1 MDDAFVDDEAEKEDA
16 TRLDDD
22 ECRKIPRFLV
32 KDVEEKEEEGAAVVV
47 RTDEIMMDDAVLY
60 LWVCVFIKKGVC
72 VISN

>member
-32 KDVEEKEEEGAAVVV
+32 KDVEEKEEKGAAVV
-47 RTDEIMMDDAVLY
+47 TSTGEIMMMMPCYISGVR
-60 LWVCVFIKKGVC
+60 VCVPIKKGVC
-72 VISN
+72 VI